1 MVDRTTGALITV
13 EDQAA
18 IAVAE
23 EADVE
28 AAAAAS
34 EAGPWAVSST

>member
-1 MVDRTTGALITV
+1 V
-13 EDQAA
+13 
-18 IAVAE
+18 VAE